1 MYDKQTKT
9 QKRLIKEFPEI
20 NDDTAEDID
29 IKIKTKVLTYQSN
42 NINRDVSEE
51 LQEEIKKYIENKN
64 SKKIKKKCNK
74 LANEYL
80 ENNRI
85 WMLQE
90 NWYCLLAY
98 FITIAT
104 MVLRV
109 IDVKTEKINDLISVI
124 MYLAALILWLIIVK
138 TEKLMNWRV
147 ERFLIAFN
155 YHAPSMIFISSL
167 LFYLVVYLYTNRCIW
182 IGVIVLSFFACI
194 WLTCLWYKR
203 ENKYTTNE

>member
-1 MYDKQTKT
+1 M
-9 QKRLIKEFPEI
+9 KEFPQI
-20 NDDTAEDID
+20 NTDVAKEID
-29 IKIKTKVLTYQSN
+29 IKIKTKILAYESDTV
-42 NINRDVSEE
+42 NRDISEGI
-51 LQEEIKKYIENKN
+51 QKEIKKYTKTKN
-64 SKKIKKKCNK
+64 VKKVKNKCNK
-74 LANEYL
+74 LASEYL

-85 WMLQE
+85 WNLQE

-155 YHAPSMIFISSL
+155 HHAPSMIFISSL

>member
-1 MYDKQTKT
+1 MDVARELVLFIGLFYYDCYYGFESY
-9 QKRLIKEFPEI
+9 RCE
-20 NDDTAEDID
+20 
-29 IKIKTKVLTYQSN
+29 
-42 NINRDVSEE
+42 NR
-51 LQEEIKKYIENKN
+51 
-64 SKKIKKKCNK
+64 
-74 LANEYL
+74 
-80 ENNRI
+80 
-85 WMLQE
+85 
-90 NWYCLLAY
+90 
-98 FITIAT
+98 
-104 MVLRV
+104 
-109 IDVKTEKINDLISVI
+109 KINDLISVI

-155 YHAPSMIFISSL
+155 HHAPSMIFISSL